1 MGDAA
6 KPPAQLLQEIAVL
19 RQRLAHLE
27 AEPPGRPAAGQE
39 QRMQSEARL
48 RAILETVV
56 DGIITINACGHI
68 ESVNPAAERL
78 FDYRAADLVGQNVAM
93 LMSTPDREEHDSGL
107 ARYLQTGEP
116 RIIGLHR
123 EVVGQR
129 RDGTTFP
136 MDLAVSEVRFGDQ
149 RLFTGIVRDLSERQ
163 RMEAVMRRMEQ
174 LALMGRLAASV
185 AHELRNPLNTIFLH
199 ADLLE
204 AELQQPSPDS
214 QAQLADSVAEI
225 KAEITRLHDLIEDYL
240 SLARLA
246 SLQRE
251 EADLGTFV
259 KALAQDMEELV
270 TSRGITFSRHG
281 LGSLGK
287 VAFHPN
293 TMRRA
298 LVNLLQN
305 ALEAMPEGGQLTLR
319 GHRTASQVHLEISDT
334 GVGIPEDELPL
345 LFEPLHTTK
354 AAGTGLGLY
363 LVREIVAA
371 HDGRMAVRSVPGAGT
386 TFTMT
391 LPRAAGAH
399 R

>member
-1 MGDAA
+1 MGDAE
-6 KPPAQLLQEIAVL
+6 KTQVQLLQDIAVL
-19 RQRLAHLE
+19 RQRLAQRE
-27 AEPPGRPAAGQE
+27 AEPPGRQAAGPE

-56 DGIITINACGHI
+56 DGIITLDARGHI

-78 FDYRAADLVGQNVAM
+78 FGYRAADLVGQNVTM
-93 LMSTPDREEHDSGL
+93 LMPASDREEHDGGL
-107 ARYLQTGEP
+107 ARYLRTGEQ
-116 RIIGLHR
+116 RMIGLHR
-123 EVVGQR
+123 EVLGQR
-129 RDGTTFP
+129 QDGTTFP
-136 MDLAVSEVRFGDQ
+136 MDLAISEVRLGDQ

-163 RMEAVMRRMEQ
+163 RMEEVIRRMEQ

-185 AHELRNPLNTIFLH
+185 THELRNPLNTIFLH

-214 QAQLADSVAEI
+214 QAQFADSVAEI
-225 KAEITRLHDLIEDYL
+225 KTEVSRLHDLIEDYL

-259 KALAQDMEELV
+259 KALAEEMEELV
-270 TSRGITFSRHG
+270 TSRGITLSLCG

-293 TMRRA
+293 TLRRA
-298 LVNLLQN
+298 LVNLMQN
-305 ALEAMPEGGQLTLR
+305 ALDAMPEGGWLTLR
-319 GHRTASQVHLEISDT
+319 GRRTASQVHLEISDT
-334 GVGIPEDELPL
+334 GVGIPEDKLPL

-354 AAGTGLGLY
+354 PEGTGLGLY

-371 HDGRMAVRSVPGAGT
+371 HDGRIAVHSVPGAGT
-386 TFTMT
+386 TFTIT